1 MKTHDDTVT
10 LEKFLRPLTRGLS
23 LELAR
28 ALVNLTADEETQA
41 RYDAL
46 AEKRTE
52 GQLTPAELEELESL
66 VRVNTFLGVL
76 KVEAQA
82 VLAKTA

>member
-1 MKTHDDTVT
+1 MTTNSDTVT
-10 LEKFLRPLTRGLS
+10 LEKFLRPLARGLS
-23 LELAR
+23 PELAR
-28 ALVNLTADEETQA
+28 ALVNLTDDEETQA

-76 KVEAQA
+76 KVEARA
-82 VLAKTA
+82 VLSTAK